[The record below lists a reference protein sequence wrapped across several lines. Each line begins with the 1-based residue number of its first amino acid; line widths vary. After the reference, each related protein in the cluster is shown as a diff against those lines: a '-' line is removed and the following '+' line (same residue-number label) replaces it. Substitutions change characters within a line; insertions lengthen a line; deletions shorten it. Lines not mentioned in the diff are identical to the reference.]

1 VYDRVKE
8 LVDSMNSLTGNNS
21 HSMVEAAC
29 WPDDIRSSQLK
40 FWEPWHYINK

>member
-1 VYDRVKE
+1 MYDRVKE